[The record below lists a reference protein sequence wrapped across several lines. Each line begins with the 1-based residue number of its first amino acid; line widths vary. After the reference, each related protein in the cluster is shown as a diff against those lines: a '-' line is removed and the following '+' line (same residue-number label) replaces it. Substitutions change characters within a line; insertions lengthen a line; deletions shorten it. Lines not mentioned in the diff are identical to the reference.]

1 MIYDAWRPW
10 QFNIKKQPSSL
21 SNQKNKSVLC
31 SIITSAPT
39 SNLFACLLIVYSHIT
54 TVSALTLSRLP
65 KVGTRNWKSGLGKWM
80 QHFYGSPTLL
90 ISFLFF
96 VERKLVY
103 WNPPMNRRLFCLSI
117 FEQIPQSIINNLIKK
132 TEIQREWTDG
142 DTKSTINFSKD
153 LIMVKR
159 TYLKDENF
167 YEGNILK
174 CSLH

>member
-1 MIYDAWRPW
+1 M
-10 QFNIKKQPSSL
+10 S
-21 SNQKNKSVLC
+21 
-31 SIITSAPT
+31 
-39 SNLFACLLIVYSHIT
+39 
-54 TVSALTLSRLP
+54 
-65 KVGTRNWKSGLGKWM
+65 
-80 QHFYGSPTLL
+80 
-90 ISFLFF
+90 
-96 VERKLVY
+96 
-103 WNPPMNRRLFCLSI
+103 RRLFCLSI